1 MGLFRT
7 ATVPCPYC
15 YHKIDPNQAHYRC
28 TGRNAP
34 GRPRCTKSEDARR
47 VEELG
52 DATPTYPT
60 FEVERRRL
68 PRRSPP
74 ECPSCSGPSSIRV
87 CPVCH
92 STLPANFTTDSPLF
106 GIVGVRGSGKT
117 VMLTMMT
124 QELKTTVARRFQAAI
139 DDVGN
144 SKLLTKL
151 GTMRVEM
158 TSGDRR
164 LPDQTAVYSRSETV
178 PAVFEW
184 QLPRESF
191 RGTRTASTILSFYD
205 TSGEDLAN
213 VDTAREQYYLA
224 AADGIILLLD
234 PFGFPENK
242 RLAVGRG
249 VDPNSLRDEP
259 LSVLHHVTESLRQAD
274 HLTKDEMIKRPI
286 AVVVAKID
294 AFFDQVGPDHP
305 IRKPS
310 VTGPYFAEQESL
322 DLHNH
327 VAALISQ
334 WGGDNVLA
342 WLARNYDK
350 NSYRFFVASA
360 LGSEPDY
367 RTGTA
372 SSRGVQP
379 HRVTEPL
386 LWLMA
391 RRKFIRSDG

>member
-1 MGLFRT
+1 MGPFQT

-15 YHKIDPNQAHYRC
+15 YNKIDPKKVLYRC

-34 GRPRCTKSEDARR
+34 GRPVCTKNEDPRR
-47 VEELG
+47 VAELG

-60 FEVERRRL
+60 FDPERSRL
-68 PRRSPP
+68 PRRASP
-74 ECPSCSGPSSIRV
+74 ECPRCNGPSSIRV

-92 STLPANFTTDSPLF
+92 STLPANFTIDSPLF

-117 VMLTMMT
+117 VMLTMVT
-124 QELKTTVARRFQAAI
+124 QELKTTVARRFRGVI
-139 DDVGN
+139 DDVG
-144 SKLLTKL
+144 SSRLLAKL
-151 GTMRVEM
+151 GTMRAEM

-184 QLPRESF
+184 QLPREG
-191 RGTRTASTILSFYD
+191 RGGTRTVSTILSFYD

-213 VDTAREQYYLA
+213 VDSAREQHYLA

-234 PFGFPENK
+234 PFGFPEN
-242 RLAVGRG
+242 RTTALTRG
-249 VDPNSLRDEP
+249 VDPSSLHDEP
-259 LSVLHHVTESLRQAD
+259 RRVLRNVTELLRLAD
-274 HLTKDEMIKRPI
+274 NLAPNKKIKRPL
-286 AVVVAKID
+286 AVVLAKID
-294 AFFDQVGPDHP
+294 AFFDQVDPDHP
-305 IRKPS
+305 IRRPS
-310 VTGPYFAEQESL
+310 ATGPYFAEQESL

-334 WGGDNVLA
+334 WGGDDVLNM
-342 WLARNYDK
+342 LELNYT
-350 NSYRFFVASA
+350 SYRFFVASA

-367 RTGTA
+367 RTGTV
-372 SSRGVQP
+372 SNRGVQP